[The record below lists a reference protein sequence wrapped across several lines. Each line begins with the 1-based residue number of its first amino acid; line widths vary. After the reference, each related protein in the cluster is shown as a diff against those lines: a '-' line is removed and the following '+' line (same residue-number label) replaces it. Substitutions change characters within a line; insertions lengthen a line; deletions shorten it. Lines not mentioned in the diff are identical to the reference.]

1 MDSLCNCSDVW
12 LQDSRL
18 EQHVEQPSLFIK
30 EEIMLQPQPHIDLL
44 RRVYSLRNQDRY
56 CPIHTQ
62 IWPAASFCSLLAV
75 ADAAEQ
81 TRSPR
86 FSRKNISQ
94 AEQQVAPRLG
104 KNACALPSLQ
114 SVLLR
119 GEGQLPKRRGVHAER
134 AASPSRLLT
143 APPVALVTSGLPQP
157 PRQHS
162 LQPGP
167 TPAAGGPTP
176 SAPHACIP
184 TASRQHPQQRAA
196 ARTRSCRPGAAP
208 PPDKDLPA
216 TRGSSEN
223 LAGCCSR
230 TDFWQGLGKKGK
242 KEKRKGS
249 LPEDSKCMRK
259 MLLGSIRA

>member
-44 RRVYSLRNQDRY
+44 RRVYSLRNQDQY

-104 KNACALPSLQ
+104 KNACALPSSQ

-119 GEGQLPKRRGVHAER
+119 GEGQLPKRRGVHARREGSLSQLLADCSSCGSR
-134 AASPSRLLT
+134 HLGSASASPAAQPPAWAHASSRRPHPVNPTRLHPHSIPAASP
-143 APPVALVTSGLPQP
+143 A
-157 PRQHS
+157 
-162 LQPGP
+162 
-167 TPAAGGPTP
+167 
-176 SAPHACIP
+176 
-184 TASRQHPQQRAA
+184 
-196 ARTRSCRPGAAP
+196 
-208 PPDKDLPA
+208 
-216 TRGSSEN
+216 
-223 LAGCCSR
+223 AGCCSHQELQ
-230 TDFWQGLGKKGK
+230 TWC
-242 KEKRKGS
+242 S
-249 LPEDSKCMRK
+249 S
-259 MLLGSIRA
+259 SA